1 MKSVK
6 IVGALLIALFSVS
19 AFADFDAHRDRH
31 EGRGGRPGFG
41 FEFHGPGFGFGWGR
55 GPRWGGG
62 HPGRGSYFECQA
74 QNRRGYVFTAQ
85 GFDPS
90 RVQQRAIDNCYYN
103 GSRYC
108 QPVGCYRIR

>member
-6 IVGALLIALFSVS
+6 IVGALLIALFSVTTFS
-19 AFADFDAHRDRH
+19 APEAQA
-31 EGRGGRPGFG
+31 RPGFG

-62 HPGRGSYFECQA
+62 HHPGRGGYFECRA
-74 QNRRGYVFTAQ
+74 QNRRGYVFSAE

-108 QPVGCYRIR
+108 EALGCYRIR